1 MIRILS
7 IKIFKQNVHT
17 NRIYDYSLNLTGLAS
32 QHKGFIDSEN
42 FWNYNMDNMDDSHLF
57 TLSKWQTLKD
67 WDNWKHSIERKKFH
81 EDCLKDEYIGLFN
94 DQEKCEPGFFLK
106 DGSVKVKGICT
117 NCPEGTYQKN
127 DNSDKTQP
135 YASSCVACVPTSPS
149 AHMSPD
155 QLLWFIRVTW
165 LSEMAKVQ

>member
-57 TLSKWQTLKD
+57 TLSKWQTLID
-67 WDNWKHSIERKKFH
+67 WDNWKHSSKRIKFH
-81 EDCLKDEYIGLFN
+81 EDCVKDRYIGDILKTTKFYNLNDREVINNFN
-94 DQEKCEPGFFLK
+94 GL
-106 DGSVKVKGICT
+106 
-117 NCPEGTYQKN
+117 
-127 DNSDKTQP
+127 
-135 YASSCVACVPTSPS
+135 
-149 AHMSPD
+149 
-155 QLLWFIRVTW
+155 
-165 LSEMAKVQ
+165 